1 MISQK
6 LIEIL
11 FFFTVAVLSM
21 TSLTV
26 WSGTF
31 IDDFSDHKPDGW
43 KEVGIKWKIK
53 DGGYHRV
60 NPNGV
65 EEVALIGDPKW
76 RPDYFIEV
84 KVRNAK
90 GVWLGIHLCWIGI
103 NNHYDWWVDL
113 ASKKAGLYIKKGE
126 YIQKTVDN
134 IPLDIQKEF
143 SIKLVMKGFVLN
155 GCFNG
160 KQVNTWGN

>member
-1 MISQK
+1 M
-6 LIEIL
+6 
-11 FFFTVAVLSM
+11 
-21 TSLTV
+21 
-26 WSGTF
+26 
-31 IDDFSDHKPDGW
+31 
-43 KEVGIKWKIK
+43 
-53 DGGYHRV
+53 
-60 NPNGV
+60 
-65 EEVALIGDPKW
+65 
-76 RPDYFIEV
+76 
-84 KVRNAK
+84 RNAK
-90 GVWLGIHLCWIGI
+90 GVWLGIHLRWIDI